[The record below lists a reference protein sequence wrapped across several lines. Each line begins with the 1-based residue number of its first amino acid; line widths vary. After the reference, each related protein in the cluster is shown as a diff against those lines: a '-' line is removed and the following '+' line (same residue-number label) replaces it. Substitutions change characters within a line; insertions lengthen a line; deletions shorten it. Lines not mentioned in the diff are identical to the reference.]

1 MKDSNQSIEKLQE
14 QLAGLKREVKR
25 LRASEKKLKHMKE
38 AMQKKTHALGER
50 VKELR
55 CLYAMSS
62 LVEKHGSSLDKI
74 LSGIVEVIP
83 PAWQYPEISC
93 ARIKVGDQVFVSE
106 HFRKT
111 RWRQSANIMVKEK
124 KAGALDVFYLERRPD
139 VAEGPFLKE
148 ERSLIN
154 SLAEHIGEI
163 VERKIAEDSLKET
176 MTRNKALLNAIPDLI
191 FRVHK
196 DGTILDFKKGKS
208 LGRDLSSRKIIGM
221 KVAKLPERYQFI
233 PNELVRQGMKN
244 GLHVLRTG
252 QNQIFEHRITRGNTV
267 FYYEV
272 LLSVSGEDEVLGI
285 MRDITERRRLENQVL
300 EISEWEQQRIGQ
312 DLHDSLSQQLAGIA
326 YLGKV
331 LEQRLKAKA
340 MGEAQDASEIIS
352 LIDDAITQTKGLAR
366 GLYPIRMEDIGLMNA
381 LGELARTVEK
391 LFTVTCRF
399 EYDTPVLIRDTIHA
413 IHLYRIAQEAVNN
426 AIKHGR
432 ATDIAIGFDTENGIT
447 SLTIRDNGLGFR
459 KAHSDMKGMG
469 ISTMKYRAN
478 MIGATIDIQ
487 SGKNG
492 TTVSCSFQTKQD
504 EKGRRKM

>member
-1 MKDSNQSIEKLQE
+1 MAVL
-14 QLAGLKREVKR
+14 REEVRR

-83 PAWQYPEISC
+83 PAWQYPEIAC

-252 QNQIFEHRITRGNTV
+252 QTQIFEHRITRGNTV

-331 LEQRLKAKA
+331 MEQRLKAKA
-340 MGEAQDASEIIS
+340 MEEAQDASEIIS

-399 EYDTPVLIRDTIHA
+399 EYDTPVLIRDTINA

-447 SLTIRDNGLGFR
+447 SLTIRDNGHGFR
-459 KAHSDMKGMG
+459 KAHRDMKGMG

-478 MIGATIDIQ
+478 MVGATIDIQ